1 MSFFLRPIFSHGR
14 KFYDGNIFIFCRAVA
29 SPQRTIW
36 PIIVLVL
43 LSAAAAAAL
52 WSRMEIMVTL
62 LISSV

>member
-1 MSFFLRPIFSHGR
+1 MSFFLRPIFSRGR
-14 KFYDGNIFIFCRAVA
+14 KFYDENILYFGEWLHRCSGR
-29 SPQRTIW
+29 SG
-36 PIIVLVL
+36 PIIVLAL

>member
-1 MSFFLRPIFSHGR
+1 MTETFLYFGEWLHGR
-14 KFYDGNIFIFCRAVA
+14 NGR
-29 SPQRTIW
+29 SG

>member
-1 MSFFLRPIFSHGR
+1 MTETFLYFGEWLHRRSRRSG
-14 KFYDGNIFIFCRAVA
+14 
-29 SPQRTIW
+29 
-36 PIIVLVL
+36 PIIVLAL